1 VTFDLIVRGGEVVDG
16 TGKEPVAADVAIN
29 GDRIV
34 AVGQLA
40 DAEAG
45 RVIDASG
52 MVVAPGFIDVHNHSD
67 GWLLKE
73 PNFKCKT
80 LQGFSTE
87 VLMAD
92 GISYA
97 PVDQSN
103 WREWI
108 HYLRPLN
115 GLSLSD
121 YDGWET
127 LGDYMQR
134 LDRRTAQNTAT
145 HVPYANVRALV
156 NGFGSRPIDDSQAVR
171 IRKLIEREMDAGAVG
186 LSTGLDYI
194 AQNFSTT
201 DELVEAC
208 LPVAERGGF
217 YVTHV
222 RYKKTLLPAMEEAFE
237 IGRRAKIPVHISH
250 LKIHDP
256 PSHEEVFAAIERAEA
271 EGLEVT
277 FDVYPYQSGST
288 MLNYILPYEIWED
301 GPLAATAKMA
311 DPVVGRRVMDAV
323 NAYRRDL
330 DQLRL
335 AWVQGHDRRDQVG
348 MTLDQIVDQS
358 GKSAADTLL
367 DLLIEENLGVLCVV
381 DEGDDALVEPMLQHP
396 RSMLGTDGIYQPGG
410 HVHPRVFGS
419 SGRFLGELVREKKL
433 MSLAEA
439 VHKMTG
445 LPAWRF
451 GLTGRGEIKADNYA
465 DLVVFDPLTIEG
477 PASYDDPC
485 QYTRGVKHL
494 LVNGQSVVSDGEA
507 VELKEPRPGRF
518 LKYRSG

>member
-1 VTFDLIVRGGEVVDG
+1 VAFDLIVRGGEVIDG
-16 TGKEPVAADVAIN
+16 TGGQPFRADVAIH

-34 AVGQLA
+34 AVGQFQ

-73 PNFKCKT
+73 KNFQCKT

-97 PVDQSN
+97 PVDRDN

-115 GLSLSD
+115 GLSLQD

-134 LDRRTAQNTAT
+134 LDGRTAQNVAT
-145 HVPYANVRALV
+145 HVPYANIRALV

-171 IRKLIEREMDAGAVG
+171 IRRLIEREMDAGAVG

-201 DELVEAC
+201 DELVDAC
-208 LPVAERGGF
+208 RPVAERGGF

-222 RYKKTLLPAMEEAFE
+222 RYKRTLIPALEEAFE
-237 IGRRAKIPVHISH
+237 IGRRAQIPVHISH

-256 PSHEEVFAAIERAEA
+256 PSHEEVFAAIERAE
-271 EGLEVT
+271 GDGVEVT

-311 DPVVGRRVMDAV
+311 DPVVGRRVIDAV

-335 AWVQGHDRRDQVG
+335 AWVHGNNRPDQLG
-348 MTLDQIVDQS
+348 MTLQQIVEES
-358 GKSAADTLL
+358 GKSAADALL
-367 DLLIEENLGVLCVV
+367 DLLIGANLAVLCVV
-381 DEGDDALVEPMLQHP
+381 DEGDDTLVEPMLQHP
-396 RSMLGTDGIYQPGG
+396 RCMIGTDGIYQPGG
-410 HVHPRVFGS
+410 HVHPRVYGS
-419 SGRFLGELVREKKL
+419 SGRLLGELVRDKKL

-451 GLTGRGEIKADNYA
+451 GLTGRGEIKADNFA
-465 DLVVFDPLTIEG
+465 DLVVFDPEEIQGTATYEH
-477 PASYDDPC
+477 PC

-494 LVNGQSVVSDGEA
+494 IVNGQSVVSDGDALTME
-507 VELKEPRPGRF
+507 ESPPGRF
-518 LKYRSG
+518 LKYHGG